1 MILTSAILGLSMR
14 QALSSPERFSM
25 LLWIKM
31 TSSKVT
37 VNSSLLSVELL
48 DKMGMARLL
57 TRLPAVKVTCD
68 DVMPAKSAPS
78 VTI

>member
-1 MILTSAILGLSMR
+1 MR
-14 QALSSPERFSM
+14 RALSSPERFCM
-25 LLWIKM
+25 LLWIKV

-37 VNSSLLSVELL
+37 VNSSSLLSVELL

-78 VTI
+78 VII